1 MNWFQKRSIAL
12 IYQSLIFCAGA
23 VLLAL
28 IFNAISPNGI
38 SLKTQI
44 RSVQVRDQV
53 LKIPIWAKAA
63 SDTEEAGFVFHPA
76 QEIRL
81 PAAFAAFQ
89 KGQAIFIDTRSTEKY
104 LDGHIAGAL
113 SFPLEEREVFEFEE
127 LQLQR
132 DQKIVTYC
140 DGEACS
146 QSIDLAMQLEEMG
159 YFDIYF
165 FLGGWLEWQKANYP
179 IMKGERP

>member
-1 MNWFQKRSIAL
+1 MELIFQT
-12 IYQSLIFCAGA
+12 LIFCAGA
-23 VLLAL
+23 VVLAL

-44 RSVQVRDQV
+44 RQVQVRDNV
-53 LKIPIWAKAA
+53 VKIPIWAEAA
-63 SDTEEAGFVFHPA
+63 VPSEGEEFILHPA

-104 LDGHIAGAL
+104 LEGHIAGAL
-113 SFPLEEREVFEFEE
+113 SFPLEEREAMEFVD
-127 LQLQR
+127 LQLKQ
-132 DQKIVTYC
+132 DQKIITYC

-159 YFDIYF
+159 YYDIYF